1 MPLITNSCPSEC
13 CVYFSGFEDQ
23 FFERPRFPHPP
34 IGERRPRLLSPP
46 DTTPTVQ
53 IPAVINQYL
62 RGYQREGVAFLYN
75 CYRSNAGGMLCD
87 DMGLGKTVQVGRMG
101 WGQGGEVPFIIGKIP
116 WDTGL
121 MV

>member
-1 MPLITNSCPSEC
+1 MIAARQNVVFTSL
-13 CVYFSGFEDQ
+13 GFEDQ

-34 IGERRPRLLSPP
+34 IGERRPHPLSPP

-75 CYRSNAGGMLCD
+75 CYHSNAGGMLCD
-87 DMGLGKTVQVGRMG
+87 DMGLGKTVQVWPNGLGPGR
-101 WGQGGEVPFIIGKIP
+101 GGPFHHR
-116 WDTGL
+116 
-121 MV
+121 